1 MTTGLLQF
9 KSQLRWLA
17 LPLALASAI
26 SFNPVAQAQG
36 LVTPLS
42 EPMEQSGLS
51 GGSQPSACGNLP
63 AAPSQ
68 TLHVTES
75 FASVDITLQGEGA
88 LTLLITGPGNFSEC
102 RTTDRFN
109 AGQINAPGL
118 LNQGVYSIYV
128 GNESSAQTPYTL
140 SIRQN

>member
-1 MTTGLLQF
+1 MTTEFLQF
-9 KSQLRWLA
+9 KSRLRWVA
-17 LPLALASAI
+17 LPLVLVSTLSLGSA
-26 SFNPVAQAQG
+26 ARAQG
-36 LVTPLS
+36 LMTPLS
-42 EPMEQSGLS
+42 EPAQQSGVS

-63 AAPSQ
+63 AAPTQ
-68 TLHVTES
+68 TLQVTET

-88 LTLLITGPGNFSEC
+88 LTLLITGPGGFSEC

>member
-1 MTTGLLQF
+1 MKTGLLHL

-17 LPLALASAI
+17 VPLALVSAL
-26 SFNPVAQAQG
+26 SLSPAARAQG

-42 EPMEQSGLS
+42 GSSEQSGLS
-51 GGSQPSACGNLP
+51 GGGQSSACGNLP

-68 TLHVTES
+68 TLHVTEA
-75 FASVDITLQGEGA
+75 FAAIDITLQGEGA
-88 LTLLITGPGNFSEC
+88 LTLLITGPGGFSEC

-128 GNESSAQTPYTL
+128 GNESGAQTPYTL